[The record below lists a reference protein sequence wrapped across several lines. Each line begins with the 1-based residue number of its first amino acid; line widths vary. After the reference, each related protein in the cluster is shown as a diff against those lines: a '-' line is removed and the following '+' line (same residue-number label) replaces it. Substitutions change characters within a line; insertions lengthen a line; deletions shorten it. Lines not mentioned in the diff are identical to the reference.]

1 MARHDKHS
9 EEEFEDHGVL
19 DTPAADTTA
28 LNVLGL
34 PTEQV
39 RINLPRGYEDLDDEG
54 VVDDG
59 PEPLSGGSIVLEL
72 PDYGAEHPVGHVTRP
87 AADDEREEPV
97 DNAPEETDAALGES
111 EHADSDEPGETEAAP
126 DESAEA
132 AAVPDESV
140 ETESAP
146 DERVETDAAPDEPGE
161 PAEHDTSGD
170 GQADGGEPLDLD
182 TEPAVQESDT
192 GDSEVRP
199 AAEPDETGSAPD
211 AAADA
216 AGSAGA
222 TDELDAPD
230 AEHLDSAAADADEA
244 DPIADADD
252 GVLDAEHHDTG
263 DGAGAATD
271 EHFDGAADDR
281 DEAQA
286 GVDGA
291 EESENAETTELTS
304 DEDAETESA
313 PADDVADTD
322 STTADGEQ
330 DDLSTAAADDG
341 DLNAGVAAEHP
352 DVDRAEE
359 SADEQPTGGAE
370 ETDDAEAADEALDA
384 YAGQAPDVSEGEDA
398 DDAEAAPLYDADAAL
413 APEPREDAVDRTEP
427 DEIAGTTN
435 ESVIAPAATDND
447 ATEAEPMAS
456 TDASSASNGSSTRFV
471 SQPAAGPR
479 GGSSGESANQL
490 TSDRLIESS
499 RRKVQPEG
507 AWRGFFYR
515 ATGGLINLGDS
526 KKVRQR
532 KEVTARIAAPLP
544 GRARFVPVLSRKG
557 GVGKTTVTTLLGMA
571 LADGRDDRVVAVD
584 ANPDRGTLA
593 ERVATR
599 TNRTVRDV
607 VRRHDQIRGY
617 ADISDLVARDST
629 RLDIVASETD
639 PHIADAFD
647 DADYRTVA
655 EVASQYYSLV
665 LTDTGTGIIH
675 SVMGAT
681 LDMADQ
687 LVVVAGP
694 SVDESRLASETL
706 TWLEAHGREDLVRGA
721 VVVLNQSAP
730 GRSLVRLDELETH
743 FASRV
748 RAVVRLPYDEN
759 LATGGA
765 VAFDD
770 LRPETRRAAREAAA
784 HVIEGMRSAALHS
797 VGDEA

>member
-1 MARHDKHS
+1 MARHEKQS

-28 LNVLGL
+28 LNALGL

-72 PDYGAEHPVGHVTRP
+72 PDHGAEHPVGHVTRP
-87 AADDEREEPV
+87 SADVERDESVE
-97 DNAPEETDAALGES
+97 DES
-111 EHADSDEPGETEAAP
+111 ESD
-126 DESAEA
+126 
-132 AAVPDESV
+132 PDESV
-140 ETESAP
+140 ATDSDPDESDADPDEPVEPDAGPDDSSEHDASDPGHADGGGLLGADAEQVVQESGTGDSGEHLATEPAETESSPVA
-146 DERVETDAAPDEPGE
+146 V
-161 PAEHDTSGD
+161 
-170 GQADGGEPLDLD
+170 AD
-182 TEPAVQESDT
+182 V
-192 GDSEVRP
+192 
-199 AAEPDETGSAPD
+199 AEPDEP
-211 AAADA
+211 ADESDTEA
-216 AGSAGA
+216 ESLDVAEAGA
-222 TDELDAPD
+222 DGGAGTADM
-230 AEHLDSAAADADEA
+230 SASDEA
-244 DPIADADD
+244 DPSADADD
-252 GVLDAEHHDTG
+252 SALEAEQNDAGT
-263 DGAGAATD
+263 T
-271 EHFDGAADDR
+271 
-281 DEAQA
+281 
-286 GVDGA
+286 
-291 EESENAETTELTS
+291 SE
-304 DEDAETESA
+304 
-313 PADDVADTD
+313 
-322 STTADGEQ
+322 DGEQ
-330 DDLSTAAADDG
+330 DEATLGASDAAGQEPDL
-341 DLNAGVAAEHP
+341 AE
-352 DVDRAEE
+352 
-359 SADEQPTGGAE
+359 
-370 ETDDAEAADEALDA
+370 DEAL
-384 YAGQAPDVSEGEDA
+384 EDA
-398 DDAEAAPLYDADAAL
+398 GSAPLDDAAPAR
-413 APEPREDAVDRTEP
+413 EVREDVVDHTEL

-435 ESVIAPAATDND
+435 ESATAPAATDD

-456 TDASSASNGSSTRFV
+456 TDAPSASNGPSTRFV
-471 SQPAAGPR
+471 SQSATGQR
-479 GGSSGESANQL
+479 GGSGGESANQL

-499 RRKVQPEG
+499 RRRVQPEG

-526 KKVRQR
+526 RKVRRR
-532 KEVTARIAAPLP
+532 KELTARIAAPLP

-607 VRRHDQIRGY
+607 VRRHDRIRGY
-617 ADISDLVARDST
+617 ADITDLVARDST

-675 SVMGAT
+675 AVMGAT

-706 TWLEAHGREDLVRGA
+706 TWLEAHGHEDLVRGA

-765 VAFDD
+765 VAFAD
-770 LRPETRRAAREAAA
+770 LRPGTRRAAREAAA